1 MGKNRTTIVKS
12 PADLKVYARSGIVH
26 GSKTWASTQVHSSGG
41 GGYVGPQGGH
51 VKAANVTSSN
61 TTHHAFF
68 LVDDDGKEVEV
79 KLTDV
84 SFGVR
89 DGHHVTAV
97 YAGHNKDDWAWLAHL
112 HNHNTDKSEKVS
124 SAYRK
129 VVGNPNVLIFFA
141 ALALAITLGFLAES
155 WTLFLLIVAG
165 YAGYTLFVESPNLR
179 AMAQE
184 IDRRARELIDEDV
197 AKVRASRTP

>member
-51 VKAANVTSSN
+51 FKAANVTSSN